1 MPGPGPEGGVSPV
14 PGAQRSR
21 PRRVGLARSPAQSG
35 RRVTP
40 PALGLCER
48 WSPTHHCSSRCS
60 PKGLHSLTW
69 ETLSR
74 GFRGQH
80 REGSGGDPASPAAPR
95 RRPARSAPPT
105 ARTIRLASCRVG
117 SSFGARTAS
126 PRLLSAADDASGPNG
141 PETFRGGR
149 SPASIQGRET
159 SRRESCTQERC
170 TALESGADSAL
181 AGPALGPSA
190 RSGTGALRP
199 HVEADWRRRGP
210 RGRGEGRGPIQGGG
224 PRCCEMTGVLAVE
237 ARDTARRG
245 SGRGL
250 TPPTCALRRDGAAG
264 SVRFTRPNE
273 DVYAS
278 AGGGSGLGFG
288 VVSTPGRPQTRCPQ
302 DPQPRRPA
310 PLTGYR
316 EKRVSQGLT
325 PNAL

>member
-1 MPGPGPEGGVSPV
+1 MSHRLPLACVNAG
-14 PGAQRSR
+14 R
-21 PRRVGLARSPAQSG
+21 PRTV
-35 RRVTP
+35 
-40 PALGLCER
+40 
-48 WSPTHHCSSRCS
+48 HCSSRCS

-80 REGSGGDPASPAAPR
+80 GDGSGGDPASPAAPR

-105 ARTIRLASCRVG
+105 AHTIRLASCRVG

-126 PRLLSAADDASGPNG
+126 PRLLSAADDASSPNG
-141 PETFRGGR
+141 PETVRGGR

-159 SRRESCTQERC
+159 SRCESCTQERC

-264 SVRFTRPNE
+264 SVRFTHPNE

>member
-1 MPGPGPEGGVSPV
+1 MNAG
-14 PGAQRSR
+14 R
-21 PRRVGLARSPAQSG
+21 PRTV
-35 RRVTP
+35 
-40 PALGLCER
+40 
-48 WSPTHHCSSRCS
+48 HCSSCCS

-80 REGSGGDPASPAAPR
+80 GEGSGGDPASPAAPR

-141 PETFRGGR
+141 PETVRGGR

-159 SRRESCTQERC
+159 SRCESCTQERC

-224 PRCCEMTGVLAVE
+224 PLCCEMPGVLAVE
-237 ARDTARRG
+237 ARDTARQRPRTDAADLRAQKRRRGWFRAFHPSKRGRLRECRGRLWPRVWCREHPRAPPRHGALRTPSPDARPPSQATGRSVFPRG
-245 SGRGL
+245 SRRTPSDGL
-250 TPPTCALRRDGAAG
+250 RAR
-264 SVRFTRPNE
+264 
-273 DVYAS
+273 
-278 AGGGSGLGFG
+278 
-288 VVSTPGRPQTRCPQ
+288 
-302 DPQPRRPA
+302 
-310 PLTGYR
+310 
-316 EKRVSQGLT
+316 
-325 PNAL
+325 

>member
-1 MPGPGPEGGVSPV
+1 MSHRLPLACVNAGH
-14 PGAQRSR
+14 
-21 PRRVGLARSPAQSG
+21 PRTV
-35 RRVTP
+35 
-40 PALGLCER
+40 
-48 WSPTHHCSSRCS
+48 HCSSRCS

-80 REGSGGDPASPAAPR
+80 GDGSGGDPASPAAPR

-126 PRLLSAADDASGPNG
+126 PRLLSAADDASGPNR

-159 SRRESCTQERC
+159 SRCESCTQERC

-190 RSGTGALRP
+190 RSGMGALRP

-210 RGRGEGRGPIQGGG
+210 RGRGEGRGPVQGGG

-237 ARDTARRG
+237 ARDTARQRHG
-245 SGRGL
+245 LHGRVCGRRAEQSSAAPCMGTCPPLVLPSASGADLHRQ
-250 TPPTCALRRDGAAG
+250 RVDGHVLA
-264 SVRFTRPNE
+264 
-273 DVYAS
+273 
-278 AGGGSGLGFG
+278 
-288 VVSTPGRPQTRCPQ
+288 
-302 DPQPRRPA
+302 PA
-310 PLTGYR
+310 PRASRTLIPAPPGCR
-316 EKRVSQGLT
+316 PVSPPLSSGWLKG
-325 PNAL
+325 PLFIDK